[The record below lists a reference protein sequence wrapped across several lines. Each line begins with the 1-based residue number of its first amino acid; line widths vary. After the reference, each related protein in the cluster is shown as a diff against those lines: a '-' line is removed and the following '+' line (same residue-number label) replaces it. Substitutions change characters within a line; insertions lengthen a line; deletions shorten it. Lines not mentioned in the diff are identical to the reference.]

1 MTEQWVGDIL
11 DGVAVIVVLL
21 LVLTISTI
29 YFGRKIV
36 RTLERLVPPDHKD
49 PK

>member
-11 DGVAVIVVLL
+11 DGVSVIVVLL
-21 LVLTISTI
+21 LILTISTI

-36 RTLERLVPPDHKD
+36 RLLERMSPPDDKD
-49 PK
+49 I